1 MHSDVC
7 PHCGQPTDDKD
18 GKCHNPECQSVET
31 TTTFAGLKIPTHGW
45 GKTIKLVL
53 IMAFVAALILTFIP
67 INPKEKEE
75 PEGETGIEAELQH
88 AASPEYEKPL
98 TLREGSVE
106 APIETAPEPEPPG
119 GLDWDTL
126 KYPGAQQKFNYLG
139 NRVAEDERAYVA
151 TDSYENVKQFY
162 TVLFEDYFYKPPQ
175 DIEMM
180 EGNTTQLTLWNQT
193 GSLTVWL
200 TKYSWDENV
209 HIKVSSLENLADEHL
224 EPFGGPQPED
234 EETGQ

>member
-1 MHSDVC
+1 MPSDIC

-18 GKCHNPECQSVET
+18 GKCYNPECQSVDK

-45 GKTIKLVL
+45 GQTIKLVL
-53 IMAFVAALILTFIP
+53 IMAFVAAVVLTFIP
-67 INPKEKEE
+67 INPKEEEE
-75 PEGETGIEAELQH
+75 PEGETGIEGELQH
-88 AASPEYEKPL
+88 AASPVYEKPI

-106 APIETAPEPEPPG
+106 APIETTPEPEPPG

-139 NRVAEDERAYVA
+139 NQVGDDERAYVT

-162 TVLFEDYFYKPPQ
+162 VDLIEDYFFKVQ
-175 DIEMM
+175 SSEVINGDSAK
-180 EGNTTQLTLWNQT
+180 LTLLNDT
-193 GSLTVWL
+193 GSLTVWM

-209 HIKVSSLENLADEHL
+209 HIKVSSLENLTDERL
-224 EPFGGPQPED
+224 KSFGGPPPE
-234 EETGQ
+234 EEKTE